1 MKKTILLTLL
11 FTQII
16 VYSSFS
22 AENKKEAPP
31 HEKPKTTITT
41 LTVNADVTVVL
52 VNSKNQQVN
61 MTGDAAFM
69 NTVSFRQMGDNLVIG
84 ASKRRN
90 FKSSGTIYVPAGSL
104 ETIRINSAANIKSA
118 GILEIP
124 DLKIDI
130 NGDCNVHI
138 LTKGKVSPE
147 SAYYEFDYYAR
158 DLMAPVPF
166 ANKN

>member
-1 MKKTILLTLL
+1 MKKTIFLTLL

-16 VYSSFS
+16 MYSSFS
-22 AENKKEAPP
+22 AENKKREPS
-31 HEKPKTTITT
+31 HEKPKTVITT

-52 VNSKNQQVN
+52 VNNKNQQVN
-61 MTGDAAFM
+61 MIGDAAFM
-69 NTVSFRQMGDNLVIG
+69 NTVSFRQSGDNLVIN

-90 FKSSGTIYVPAGSL
+90 FKSSGIIYVPAGGL

-124 DLKIDI
+124 DLKINI

-138 LTKGKVSPE
+138 FTKGKVSPE
-147 SAYYEFDYYAR
+147 STSHEFDYYAR
-158 DLMAPVPF
+158 DLGAPVPL
-166 ANKN
+166 AMKN

>member
-11 FTQII
+11 FIQLIM
-16 VYSSFS
+16 YSSFS
-22 AENKKEAPP
+22 AENKKGEPP
-31 HEKPKTTITT
+31 HEKPKTAITT

-52 VNSKNQQVN
+52 VSNKNQQVN
-61 MTGDAAFM
+61 MIGDAAFM
-69 NTVSFRQMGDNLVIG
+69 NMVSFRQTGDNLVID

-90 FKSSGTIYVPAGSL
+90 FKSSGTIYVPAADL
-104 ETIRINSAANIKSA
+104 TTIQINSGANIKSA

-124 DLKIDI
+124 DLKINI

-147 SAYYEFDYYAR
+147 STYYEFDYYAR
-158 DLMAPVPF
+158 DIIAPAPF
-166 ANKN
+166 ATKK